1 MAADGTPD
9 LSQAALHGDTS
20 PAVRWLDALLYDALQ
35 DGASDIHLENGTQG
49 ALLRLRYRVGERC
62 FDVDLP
68 AGASGGGLVVERWTG
83 AERAAI
89 EQPLTMGVG
98 RHADTWRSVG
108 HWEQAARARTR
119 DVRLVPYR
127 TWVRAAD
134 IAGSDGVG
142 EVRRRVRE
150 LTSHLDPL
158 LPGGRGGW
166 PAAAR
171 DAARE
176 AYLIARWCAVGAS

>member
-1 MAADGTPD
+1 MTRTFLGVDPGLRSGGAAVIDELHRPIVLCGWSDGRLWLALADG
-9 LSQAALHGDTS
+9 QI
-20 PAVRWLDALLYDALQ
+20 V
-35 DGASDIHLENGTQG
+35 
-49 ALLRLRYRVGERC
+49 
-62 FDVDLP
+62 VDLP
-68 AGASGGGLVVERWTG
+68 AGASGGGLVVERWQG
-83 AERAAI
+83 ARWAAAI
-89 EQPLTMGVG
+89 EQPLTVGAG

-108 HWEQAARARTR
+108 HWEQAARAACPA
-119 DVRLVPYR
+119 VHLVPYR
-127 TWVRAAD
+127 TWTKAAD

-150 LTSHLDPL
+150 ITSHLDPL

-176 AYLIARWCAVGAS
+176 AYLIARWCAVGTS

>member
-1 MAADGTPD
+1 MTRTFLGVDPGLRSGGAAVIDELHRPIVLCGWSDGRLWLALADG
-9 LSQAALHGDTS
+9 QI
-20 PAVRWLDALLYDALQ
+20 V
-35 DGASDIHLENGTQG
+35 
-49 ALLRLRYRVGERC
+49 
-62 FDVDLP
+62 VDLP
-68 AGASGGGLVVERWTG
+68 AGASGGGLVVERWQG

-108 HWEQAARARTR
+108 HWEQAARARAR

-127 TWVRAAD
+127 TWTKAAD

-176 AYLIARWCAVGAS
+176 AYLIARWCALEVGP

>member
-1 MAADGTPD
+1 MTRTFLGVDPGLRSGGAAVIDELHRPIVLCGWSDGRLWLALADG
-9 LSQAALHGDTS
+9 QI
-20 PAVRWLDALLYDALQ
+20 V
-35 DGASDIHLENGTQG
+35 
-49 ALLRLRYRVGERC
+49 
-62 FDVDLP
+62 VDLQ
-68 AGASGGGLVVERWTG
+68 GASGADVVIERWQG

-89 EQPLTMGVG
+89 EQPLTTGVG

-108 HWEQAARARTR
+108 HWEQAARAKTR

-134 IAGSDGVG
+134 IAGSDGVA

-150 LTSHLDPL
+150 ITSHLDPL

-176 AYLIARWCAVGAS
+176 AYLIARWCAGGAE